1 MKITEFFDALKGINF
16 DDEYDYLSVHFA
28 GNYVGSIRDV
38 KVVSNK
44 IVLSAEYDPNGFTLG
59 FFDLYSKIKK
69 LAESA
74 DTYDYDV
81 VYSVPSKGTYNVE
94 GVKKNHY
101 DYSDDGDGVYDRCD
115 IYCSDEAVS
124 GGTDD
129 DIKSHNLN
137 PDDYEDFFENK
148 KLRESNM
155 KELYADI
162 KDEII
167 EFINRKDTMDNFDA
181 AKESLINR
189 LADKYGVAIEDT
201 ESIYGDAE
209 EDVFFGDEFFESLI
223 KMDKP
228 LKEGID
234 EDYFAACYR
243 AEKVVNSFEKTY
255 GKEMTMRAFMKQFED
270 IDF

>member
-1 MKITEFFDALKGINF
+1 MNVAEFYNIIKDIDIDGELV
-16 DDEYDYLSVHFA
+16 SVHFD
-28 GNYVGSIRDV
+28 GNYSGQIRKV
-38 KVVSNK
+38 KNISNK
-44 IVLSAEYDPNGFTLG
+44 IVLSAEFDPYGEISIDFS
-59 FFDLYSKIKK
+59 DLRDEVEKFALS
-69 LAESA
+69 
-74 DTYDYDV
+74 DPDYEV
-81 VYSVPSKGTYNVE
+81 VYAVPSKGTYEIV
-94 GVKKNHY
+94 GVAKNHY
-101 DYSDDGDGVYDRCD
+101 DYRWDGDDEYDCCD
-115 IYCSDEAVS
+115 IQCGERLCGGKDE
-124 GGTDD
+124 
-129 DIKSHNLN
+129 DIKNCFIN
-137 PDDYEDFFENK
+137 PDDYENFFENK

-162 KDEII
+162 KDEIV
-167 EFINRKDTMDNFDA
+167 EFINRKDIMDNFDA

-189 LADKYGVAIEDT
+189 LADKYGVAIEDI

-234 EDYFAACYR
+234 EDYFTACYR